1 MNSVNGHRPALG
13 SLEWTRANEGMLTSR
28 REGAELLLQG
38 LRHQLG
44 EVPGRI
50 GARFGRRR
58 RPRANFDLSKIPMPR
73 TKAGR
78 MAEERIDEAFEPVWI
93 HHSYR
98 TYLFGWIIGR
108 YDRLP
113 FDEEMLYV
121 ASLVH
126 DLSLADSNVAVRQR
140 CFTLTAAE
148 ILDDITARA
157 GWDPGRRELACD
169 AMTRHINLWIPASE
183 APEAYLLHIGSKL
196 DVVGM
201 RFSDIS
207 PRLMADILER
217 YPRTAFKS
225 VFRPKMRAH
234 AGAVPDS
241 RAGWYGRRI
250 QSDKRRARAPFPE

>member
-1 MNSVNGHRPALG
+1 MTTENGRRPQLG
-13 SLEWTRANEGMLTSR
+13 SLEWTRANNGLLTSR

-38 LRHQLG
+38 IRHQLN
-44 EVPGRI
+44 EAPGRI
-50 GARFGRRR
+50 GERFGRRR
-58 RPRANFDLSKIPMPR
+58 RPRANADLTKIPMPR

-78 MAEERIDEAFEPVWI
+78 MAEAMIDERFEPVWI
-93 HHSYR
+93 YHSYR

-108 YDRLP
+108 YDKLP
-113 FDEEMLYV
+113 FDEEVLYV

-126 DLSLADSNVAVRQR
+126 DLSLADSNVAVHQR

-148 ILDDITARA
+148 ILDDIAARS
-157 GWDPGRRELACD
+157 GWSPERRELACD
-169 AMTRHINLWIPASE
+169 AMTRHINLWIAQRE

-196 DVVGM
+196 DVVGF
-201 RFSDIS
+201 RYSDIS
-207 PRLMADILER
+207 PRLMADILDR
-217 YPRTAFKS
+217 YPRAAFKS

-250 QSDKRRARAPFPE
+250 NSDKRRARSPFSE